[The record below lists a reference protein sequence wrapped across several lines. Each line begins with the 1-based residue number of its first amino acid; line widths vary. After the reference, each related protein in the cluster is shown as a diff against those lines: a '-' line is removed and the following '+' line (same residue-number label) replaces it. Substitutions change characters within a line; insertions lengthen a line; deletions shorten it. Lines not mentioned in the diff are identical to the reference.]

1 MSTGGYE
8 HGEMCVL
15 APPYFHA
22 VSVFKLSSAMWRRAS
37 VLRQR
42 KLAKFYKLIA
52 NGDVLVFWENS
63 SGERMMRGN

>member
-1 MSTGGYE
+1 
-8 HGEMCVL
+8 
-15 APPYFHA
+15 
-22 VSVFKLSSAMWRRAS
+22 

-63 SGERMMRGN
+63 SGGGDDERELMGQMAATWLTDLPLPLFTYRQTY